1 MANFTDGT
9 RVRLKTQLTDTG
21 KVPEDLVTRSI
32 DDAHA
37 EILKRLDP
45 AYDVTPP
52 DENLVRGETLVAGA
66 YLLMSLASGAAFDI
80 RGLRI
85 LNETVGETSKHKAL
99 IALADR
105 FEKEAW
111 EILADFLVPQE
122 GGADF
127 QSGVTESG
135 EILGETNGDQA

>member
-1 MANFTDGT
+1 MANFTDET
-9 RVRLKTQLTDTG
+9 RVRLKTQLMDTAT
-21 KVPEDLVTRSI
+21 VSSELVTRSI

-52 DENLVRGETLVAGA
+52 DENLVRGETLLAGA
-66 YLLMSLASGAAFDI
+66 YLLRSLASGAAFHI

-85 LNETVGETSKHKAL
+85 LDETVSETGKHKAL
-99 IALADR
+99 MALGDR
-105 FEKEAW
+105 FEKEGW
-111 EILADFLVPQE
+111 EILGEFLLPRE
-122 GGADF
+122 GGAHF

-135 EILGETNGDQA
+135 EILGETDGD